1 MADDYNAGGAKKKK
15 KKKKKKNVTTD
26 EYGNEVDDAELI
38 LQQ

>member
-26 EYGNEVDDAELI
+26 EYGNEVDDQELI